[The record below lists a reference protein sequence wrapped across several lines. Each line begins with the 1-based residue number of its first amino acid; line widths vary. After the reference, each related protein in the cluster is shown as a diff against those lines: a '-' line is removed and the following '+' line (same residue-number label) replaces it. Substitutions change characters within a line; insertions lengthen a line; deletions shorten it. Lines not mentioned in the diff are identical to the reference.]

1 MSPQQ
6 RPYQRAGTQFLLD
19 RKRAVLADEPGV
31 GKTNQLLLAAEGKTL
46 VLSPAALRDVWVE
59 EVQTWAPDLD
69 YQWMSYG
76 SLCDR
81 TWNKK
86 GTARSVVVPRL
97 REGVSPE
104 WDTIICDEAHYL
116 KNRGTNWTIVVGGTG
131 VQKPGLRSDRLYLA
145 TGTPMPNWGHEIFMF
160 LRLLYPGDPRFKNY
174 WAWVGEHFKTWN
186 PPYAPKTTEV
196 RGLHRGLSWD
206 EVAVDW
212 GVAGRW
218 LRREIDDVLPDL
230 PPMTEQTIDV
240 DMTPAQATAYRK
252 LKKEWYTI
260 LPETGNAVASWND
273 GGIYQKMLQCS
284 TGLSTLD
291 LDERA
296 DNSGKLDVLDEL
308 VRERTHPV
316 LAFCIY
322 KNTAEAA
329 ARRLRSHLGN
339 DRVGVVSSRYSNNE
353 RLEEIRRFRAG
364 DYQALVG
371 TLGTM
376 SEGHT
381 LTQADTCIFI
391 ERSPR
396 PVTNDQARRR
406 IRRFG
411 QTRPTLSI
419 DLITNGTV
427 DGLLSKL
434 VLQKAGE
441 VNLAITGFQL
451 AALGT

>member
-1 MSPQQ
+1 MSLQQ
-6 RPYQRAGTQFLLD
+6 RPYQRTGTEFLVD
-19 RKRAVLADEPGV
+19 RRRAVLADEPGV
-31 GKTNQLLLAAEGKTL
+31 GKTNQLLLAAEGRTL
-46 VLSPAALRDVWVE
+46 VLSPAALRDVWAE
-59 EVQTWAPDLD
+59 EARRWAPDLD
-69 YQWMSYG
+69 MTWMSYG
-76 SLCDR
+76 SICDR
-81 TWNKK
+81 VMNAK

-97 REGVSPE
+97 RDGISPE

-174 WAWVGEHFKTWN
+174 WNWVAEHFKTWR
-186 PPYAPKTTEV
+186 PPYAKDSIQV
-196 RGLHRGLSWD
+196 RGLHRGLTWE

-230 PPMTEQTIDV
+230 PPMTAQTIEV
-240 DMTPAQATAYRK
+240 DMTPRQTATYRRLRK
-252 LKKEWYTI
+252 DWYAI
-260 LPETGNAVASWND
+260 LPETGNVVASWND
-273 GGIYQKMLQCS
+273 GGIYQKMLQAS

-291 LDERA
+291 LGERA

-329 ARRLRSHLGN
+329 ARRLRDHLGK
-339 DRVGVVSSRYSNNE
+339 DRVGVVSSLYSTNA

-381 LTQADTCIFI
+381 LTRADTCIFI

-396 PVTNDQARRR
+396 PITNSQARGR

-411 QTRPTLSI
+411 QVRPTLSI
-419 DLITNGTV
+419 DLVTV
-427 DGLLSKL
+427 DTIDEGLARL
-434 VLQKAGE
+434 VAEKANE
-441 VNLAITGFQL
+441 VELAITGFQL